1 MSRKPSQSA
10 TAAAKNQS
18 SDLVDLKV
26 EQWAIGKLAPY
37 ANNPKVH
44 PDSQVAEIDASIGQF
59 GFISPILVDAKGVI
73 IAGHGRLQA
82 ALSRGMKKVPVIKLT
97 HLTEDEA
104 KALRVAENSLA
115 QSGTSWD
122 PALLEAELSAL
133 RAVKFDLEPLGL
145 ERIEIP
151 DLDDTPP
158 PPPPKSHRNKTTI
171 FLSVRNEVVEK
182 ARKACVAALNKAGIE
197 HNL

>member
-1 MSRKPSQSA
+1 MSRKPSRSA
-10 TAAAKNQS
+10 TVVAKNQS
-18 SDLVDLKV
+18 SDLVELKV
-26 EQWAIGKLAPY
+26 EQWPIGRLAPY
-37 ANNPKVH
+37 ANNPKIH
-44 PDSQVAEIDASIGQF
+44 PESQVAEIDASIGQF

-82 ALSRGMKKVPVIKLT
+82 AVSRKMKKVPVIRLG
-97 HLTEDEA
+97 HLTEDQA

-133 RAVKFDLEPLGL
+133 RAVKFDLEPIGL
-145 ERIEIP
+145 ERIELP

-158 PPPPKSHRNKTTI
+158 PPPPKANRNKTTI
-171 FLSVRNEVVEK
+171 FVSILNAEVEK
-182 ARKACVAALNKAGIE
+182 ARKAIVAALDKAKIG